1 MAIYKRGNVWW
12 FKFSWRGEQVRE
24 STKQSNKRTAQQ
36 MEAARRTGLAKGEVG
51 IRDKEAVPTLAAFIN
66 ADFLPFVRSTF
77 AAKVKTKAYYENGI
91 KQLGAFEKLANEPL
105 DAITSEKIAGFVARR
120 QADGLQVASINREL
134 QVLRRMLALAVEWGK
149 VDKALP
155 RVRMLPGEAHRER
168 VLTPAEEAIY
178 LGNASPLLR
187 DVATVLVDCGLRPEE
202 CFRLQW
208 VSIREGQIEIQ
219 YGKTDNARR
228 HIPVSQRVAAV
239 LEMRKTGNTAPW
251 VFPAPTKSGHV
262 EPSSLKKQHVKAC
275 KGKAE
280 DDKKTGQKRYEVQP
294 FPLYTLRHTCLTR
307 WAPHMD
313 PWTLAHLAGHRDM
326 AITKRYIH
334 PQADMIR
341 AAMERARVPAPLVP
355 QPVTPA
361 PSPARSK
368 PS

>member
-1 MAIYKRGNVWW
+1 MALYKRGNMWW

-36 MEAARRTGLAKGEVG
+36 MEAARRTALAKGEVG
-51 IRDKEAVPTLAAFIN
+51 IRDKQAVPTLATFIN

-77 AAKVKTKAYYENGI
+77 AAKVKTRAYYENGI

-168 VLTPAEEAIY
+168 VLTRAEEALY

-208 VSIREGQIEIQ
+208 ASIREGQIEIQ

-239 LEMRKTGNTAPW
+239 LEMRKTGSGAPW
-251 VFPAPTKSGHV
+251 VFPAPTKSGHI
-262 EPSSLKKQHVKAC
+262 EPSTLKKQHVKAC

-326 AITKRYIH
+326 AITKRYVH
-334 PQADMIR
+334 PQADVVR
-341 AAMERARVPAPLVP
+341 AAMERARAPAPIPP
-355 QPVTPA
+355 QPAA
-361 PSPARSK
+361 PSPAR